1 VHIVVIGHQVGEGPC
16 RVDNAVCVLVEKFE
30 EVAFFGQQFAKQH
43 GKTPDNGTRS
53 NVTTA

>member
-1 VHIVVIGHQVGEGPC
+1 
-16 RVDNAVCVLVEKFE
+16 VLVEEFE

-43 GKTPDNGTRS
+43 GKAPDNGTRS